1 MADANP
7 RDLIKRLA
15 DIADALDGRKPL
27 VSAQGQA
34 MDGFTALASFRA
46 LADYDYGQDS

>member
-1 MADANP
+1 MTDTNP
-7 RDLIKRLA
+7 RGLIKRLA

-34 MDGFTALASFRA
+34 MDGFTALMLEPGLPSLSA
-46 LADYDYGQDS
+46 